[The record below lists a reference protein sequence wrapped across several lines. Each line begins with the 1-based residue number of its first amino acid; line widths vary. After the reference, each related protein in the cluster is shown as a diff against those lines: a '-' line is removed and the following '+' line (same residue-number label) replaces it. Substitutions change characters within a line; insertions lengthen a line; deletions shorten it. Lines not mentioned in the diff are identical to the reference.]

1 MDGVKGGTA
10 KGSPS
15 RFNNN
20 FVEDNYGSGDDYTV
34 SKFKSHKR
42 GNSSYEGIRG

>member
-1 MDGVKGGTA
+1 MGGFNGGTT

-20 FVEDNYGSGDDYTV
+20 FIEDNYASGDDYAL
-34 SKFKSHKR
+34 SKFKNHKR
-42 GNSSYEGIRG
+42 GNSSYEGARG